1 MQIVKDQSLI
11 YKIIKTKFE
20 QKSEVILWQNLGGG
34 RRVEVKGKCY
44 RIDAANSG
52 LWFLLAKG
60 SEKLEQ
66 VLPTYIYFKERKLI
80 FKTTNKFLGL
90 TKVSVSFPKEVQLA
104 HSRVEER
111 NIVLKLNRSI
121 RYFLGREEKDHAY
134 LYSARVYDEST
145 QGVGLIVTYLESNRF
160 ILGDYISIKKENGI
174 SILAQVIHM
183 HMKIHEESSLKQFHI
198 GLRFQTN

>member
-11 YKIIKTKFE
+11 YKIIKSKFE
-20 QKSEVILWQNLGGG
+20 QKNEVTLWQNLGGG

-60 SEKLEQ
+60 SDKLEP

-80 FKTTNKFLGL
+80 FKSTNKFLGL
-90 TKVSVSFPKEVQLA
+90 TKACVSFPKEVQLA
-104 HSRVEER
+104 DSRVEER
-111 NIVLKLNRSI
+111 SIVYKLNKSI
-121 RYFLGREEKDHAY
+121 RYFLGRDQKVQFY
-134 LYSARVYDEST
+134 PYSARLYDEST
-145 QGVGLIVTYLESNRF
+145 HGVGLIVNYLDSNRF
-160 ILGDYISIKKENGI
+160 ILGDLINIKKEDGV
-174 SILAQVIHM
+174 SVLAKVIHM
-183 HMKIHEESSLKQFHI
+183 HMKIHEESSLKQYHI